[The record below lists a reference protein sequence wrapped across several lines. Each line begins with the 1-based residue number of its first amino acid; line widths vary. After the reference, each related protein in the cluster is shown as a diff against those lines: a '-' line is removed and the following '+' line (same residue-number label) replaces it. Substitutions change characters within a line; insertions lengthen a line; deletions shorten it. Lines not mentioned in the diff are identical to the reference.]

1 MQNQQEQEL
10 QNTNQNQ
17 QNEQMQLL
25 LQRHAWRQQQ
35 QQQFLRG
42 FHLISGSARCP
53 ISNDPLMRQ
62 NLATSNAMAT
72 KTYEDRLKLP
82 LQKDALDDA
91 NIQVSSLSGIITW
104 PCCFYMIRITCLYCL
119 LYYAAKSS

>member
-1 MQNQQEQEL
+1 MQKQLEQEL

-17 QNEQMQLL
+17 QMQFL
-25 LQRHAWRQQQ
+25 LQRHAQQQ
-35 QQQFLRG
+35 QQRLRG
-42 FHLISGSARCP
+42 TQLISGSASCP

-62 NLATSNAMAT
+62 NGATSNAMAT

-91 NIQVSSLSGIITW
+91 NIQVSSLSGSITW
-104 PCCFYMIRITCLYCL
+104 PCCFYMIIVTCLHYL
-119 LYYAAKSS
+119 LYYAAKSN